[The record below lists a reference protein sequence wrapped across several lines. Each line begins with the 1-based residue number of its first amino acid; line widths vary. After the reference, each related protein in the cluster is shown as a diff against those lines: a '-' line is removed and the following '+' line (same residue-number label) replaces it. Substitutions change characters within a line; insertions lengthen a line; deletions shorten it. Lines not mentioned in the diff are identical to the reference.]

1 MTEQNDIPAFPLPV
15 STDSPMI
22 AAVRGHRYQ
31 EGMTLRD
38 YFAGQVLANMDIFEI
53 TDDDGPDG
61 VAVAT
66 YRIADAMLKAR
77 ERS

>member
-1 MTEQNDIPAFPLPV
+1 MVPDQ
-15 STDSPMI
+15 
-22 AAVRGHRYQ
+22 G
-31 EGMTLRD
+31 GMTLRD
-38 YFAGQVLANMDIFEI
+38 CFAGQVLANMDIFEI

>member
-1 MTEQNDIPAFPLPV
+1 MTEQNNIPAFPRPF
-15 STDSPMI
+15 SI
-22 AAVRGHRYQ
+22 ATGGVMVPDQG
-31 EGMTLRD
+31 GMTLRD

-61 VAVAT
+61 VAVVT

>member
-1 MTEQNDIPAFPLPV
+1 MTTQNSIPAFPRPC
-15 STDSPMI
+15 STMDPDGDI
-22 AAVRGHRYQ
+22 VHDQ